1 MQLFKNTY
9 RFFFQKHP
17 RKSGVVIVLL
27 FLGYWFCLPSPLF
40 DDPTCMV
47 LEDKNGHL
55 LGARIAADEQWRFP
69 QIDSVPDKF
78 AKAIITFED
87 KRFYS
92 HTGFDARAF
101 FRALRQN
108 ISNQKIV
115 SGGSTLSMQT
125 IRMSRKGK
133 PRSFFQKIIEAILA
147 TRMEISYS
155 KEEILE
161 IYASHA
167 PFGGNVVGL
176 DAAAWRYYNKP
187 PEKLSWSEAA
197 TLAVLPN
204 SPALIHPGRNRN
216 QLEAKRNRLIDR
228 MLEQN
233 IIDQLTADLAKEEPL
248 PQKPLPLPRLAP
260 HLLDRA
266 YKEHFYGKRNQH
278 TLVKTTIDQKLQKQV
293 NDVLKN
299 HQQTLQGNGIF
310 NATAFIIEVETNNI
324 VAYVGNI
331 PGAGNSHGE
340 QVDIIQAPRSTGS
353 ILKPFLYSFML
364 QEGEILPAML
374 IQDIPTTIGGYRP
387 ENFHQNYDGRVPAKR
402 AVIRSL
408 NVPLVKMLQEYTYEK
423 FHFGLKNIGLTTLNK
438 PADHYGL
445 TLILGG
451 AEANLWDVTS
461 TYASMS
467 RTVNHFHENDGRY
480 DRKDFQKPNYV
491 FEKNE
496 IAHSA
501 SLHPDPKGKS
511 SHLKKK
517 HLEQEAPFINASAAW
532 LAFDA
537 MRNLERPDSEGNWES
552 FSSSSTI
559 AWKTGTSFG
568 FRDAWAVGVTPKYAV
583 GVWAGNADGE
593 GRPGLI
599 GVRAAAPILFDIF
612 SLLPA
617 GEWFE
622 QPTDEMVQIP
632 VCSKSGFRATAICE
646 VDSMWVPAAGVKA
659 ATCSFHQIIHLD
671 KNNGLKVTSDC
682 ESPSN
687 MDHVPWFVLPP
698 VEEYYFKPHHAFYQT
713 LPPFRSDCQDASTAA
728 TNSPMQL
735 IYPKELTKIFVP
747 IDLDGKLSR
756 TVFKVAH
763 RTPTETI
770 HWHLDESYLGSTTD
784 FHEMELNPEQ
794 GYHLLTLVDEKGN
807 RLERRFRI
815 IGK

>member
-1 MQLFKNTY
+1 MQIFKKTY
-9 RFFFQKHP
+9 RFFFKKHLP
-17 RKSGVVIVLL
+17 KSGVVIALL

-47 LEDKNGHL
+47 LEDKDGNL
-55 LGARIAADEQWRFP
+55 MGARIAADGQWRFP
-69 QIDSVPDKF
+69 QIDSVPNKF
-78 AKAIITFED
+78 EQAIITFED

-92 HTGFDARAF
+92 HFGFDIRAF
-101 FRALRQN
+101 FRAIKQN

-133 PRSFFQKIIEAILA
+133 PRSIFQKIIEAILA

-155 KEEILE
+155 KDEILAM
-161 IYASHA
+161 YASHA

-176 DAAAWRYYNKP
+176 NAATWRYYNKP

-204 SPALIHPGRNRN
+204 SPALIHPGRNRK
-216 QLEAKRNRLIDR
+216 QLEAKRNRLIDK
-228 MLEQN
+228 LLKQN
-233 IIDQLTADLAKEEPL
+233 IIDQLTADLAKEEQL
-248 PQKPLPLPRLAP
+248 PNKPHPLPRLAP

-266 YKEHFYGKRNQH
+266 YKEHFFGIKNQH
-278 TLVKTTIDQKLQKQV
+278 TLIKTTIDQNLQKQV
-293 NDVLKN
+293 NDILKN

-310 NATAFIIEVETNNI
+310 NATAFVIEVETNNV
-324 VAYVGNI
+324 VAYAGNI

-364 QEGEILPAML
+364 QEGEILPEML
-374 IQDIPTTIGGYRP
+374 IEDIPTTIGGYRP

-402 AVIRSL
+402 AIIRSL

-467 RTVNHFHENDGRY
+467 RTINHFYDNDGQY
-480 DRKDFQKPNYV
+480 DLKDFQKPNYV
-491 FEKNE
+491 FGKDHMSSTKNQ
-496 IAHSA
+496 
-501 SLHPDPKGKS
+501 LKS
-511 SHLKKK
+511 
-517 HLEQEAPFINASAAW
+517 EAPFITASAAW

-552 FSSSSTI
+552 FSSSNTI

-599 GVRAAAPILFDIF
+599 GVRAAAPILFDVF
-612 SLLPA
+612 GLLPS
-617 GEWFE
+617 GDWFE
-622 QPTDEMVQIP
+622 QPIDEMVKIP
-632 VCSKSGFRATAICE
+632 VCSESGFRATSICE
-646 VDSMWVPAAGVKA
+646 VDSIWVPSAGVKA
-659 ATCSFHQIIHLD
+659 ASCPFHQMIHLD
-671 KNNGLKVTSDC
+671 KNNGLQVTSDC

-698 VEEYYFKPHHAFYQT
+698 VEEYYFKPHHAFYKT
-713 LPPFRSDCQDASTAA
+713 LPTYRSDCQNVSVAG
-728 TNSPMQL
+728 TNNPMQL
-735 IYPKELTKIFVP
+735 IYPKELTNIFIP

-756 TVFKVAH
+756 TIFKVAH
-763 RTPTETI
+763 RIPTETI
-770 HWHLDESYLGSTTD
+770 HWHMDESYLGSTTD

-794 GYHLLTLVDEKGN
+794 GHHLLTLVDEKGN
-807 RLERRFRI
+807 RLERKFRI

>member
-1 MQLFKNTY
+1 MQIFKNTY
-9 RFFFQKHP
+9 QFFFKKHL
-17 RKSGVVIVLL
+17 RKTGVVIALL
-27 FLGYWFCLPSPLF
+27 FLGYWLCLPSPLF

-47 LEDKNGHL
+47 LEDKDGNL
-55 LGARIAADEQWRFP
+55 LGARIAADGQWRFP
-69 QIDSVPDKF
+69 QIDSVPNKF
-78 AKAIITFED
+78 AQAIITFED
-87 KRFYS
+87 KRFYN
-92 HTGFDARAF
+92 HFGFDIRAF
-101 FRALRQN
+101 LRALKQN

-133 PRSFFQKIIEAILA
+133 PRSLFQKIIEGILA

-155 KEEILE
+155 KDEILE
-161 IYASHA
+161 MYASHA

-176 DAAAWRYYNKP
+176 DAATWRYYNKP

-204 SPALIHPGRNRN
+204 SPALIHPGRNRK
-216 QLEAKRNRLIDR
+216 QLEDKRNRLIDR
-228 MLEQN
+228 LLKQN
-233 IIDQLTADLAKEEPL
+233 IIDKLTADLAKEEPL
-248 PQKPLPLPRLAP
+248 PNKPHALPRLAP

-278 TLVKTTIDQKLQKQV
+278 TLVKTTIDQNLQKQV

-310 NATAFIIEVETNNI
+310 NATAFIIEVETNNVI
-324 VAYVGNI
+324 AYAGNI

-364 QEGEILPAML
+364 QEGEILPEML
-374 IQDIPTTIGGYRP
+374 IEDIPTTIGGYRP
-387 ENFHQNYDGRVPAKR
+387 ENFHQDYDGRVPAKR
-402 AVIRSL
+402 AIIRSL

-423 FHFGLKNIGLTTLNK
+423 FHFGLKNIGLTTLNQ

-467 RTVNHFHENDGRY
+467 RTVNHFYDYDGRY
-480 DRKDFQKPNYV
+480 DPKDFNKPNYV
-491 FEKNE
+491 FGKDHTPSAKNR
-496 IAHSA
+496 
-501 SLHPDPKGKS
+501 
-511 SHLKKK
+511 
-517 HLEQEAPFINASAAW
+517 LEPEAPFINASAAW

-552 FSSSSTI
+552 FSSSNTI

-612 SLLPA
+612 GLLPS
-617 GEWFE
+617 GDWYE
-622 QPTDEMVQIP
+622 QPIDEMVKIP
-632 VCSKSGFRATAICE
+632 VCSESGFRATSICE
-646 VDSMWVPAAGVKA
+646 VDSMWVPVASVKA
-659 ATCSFHQIIHLD
+659 ASCPFHQMIHLD
-671 KNNGLKVTSDC
+671 KNNRLQVTSDC

-698 VEEYYFKPHHAFYQT
+698 VDEYYYKPHHAYYKT
-713 LPPFRSDCQDASTAA
+713 LPPFRSDCQDASTAS
-728 TNSPMQL
+728 TNNPMQL

-756 TVFKVAH
+756 TIFKVAH
-763 RTPTETI
+763 RTPTQTI
-770 HWHLDESYLGSTTD
+770 HWHLDEDYLGSTTD

-794 GYHLLTLVDEKGN
+794 GYHLLTLVDETGN
-807 RLERRFRI
+807 RLERKFQI

>member
-1 MQLFKNTY
+1 MQIFKKIY
-9 RFFFQKHP
+9 HFIFQQHS
-17 RKSGVVIVLL
+17 RKSKVIIALL
-27 FLGYWFCLPSPLF
+27 FLGYWICLPSSLF
-40 DDPTCMV
+40 NDPTCMV
-47 LEDKNGHL
+47 LEDKNGNL
-55 LGARIAADEQWRFP
+55 IGARIAADGQWRFP
-69 QIDSVPDKF
+69 QIDSVPRKF

-87 KRFYS
+87 KRFYK
-92 HTGFDARAF
+92 HIGFDARAF
-101 FRALRQN
+101 LRAIQQN
-108 ISNQKIV
+108 ISNQEIV

-133 PRSFFQKIIEAILA
+133 SRNFFQKIIETILA
-147 TRMEISYS
+147 TRLEISYS

-161 IYASHA
+161 MYASHA

-187 PEKLSWSEAA
+187 PENLSWSEAA

-204 SPALIHPGRNRN
+204 SPALIHPGRNRK
-216 QLEAKRNRLIDR
+216 QLKSKRNRLIDK
-228 MLEQN
+228 MLKQGF
-233 IIDQLTADLAKEEPL
+233 IDRLTADLAKEEPL
-248 PQKPLPLPRLAP
+248 PEKPLAIPRLAP
-260 HLLDRA
+260 HLLDQA

-278 TLVKTTIDQKLQKQV
+278 TLIKTTIDQNLQKQV
-293 NDVLKN
+293 NDILKN
-299 HQQTLQGNGIF
+299 HQQNLQGNGIF
-310 NATAFIIEVETNNI
+310 NACAFIIEIETNNI
-324 VAYVGNI
+324 IAYVGNI
-331 PGAGNSHGE
+331 PGAGKSHGE

-364 QEGEILPAML
+364 QEGEILPEML

-402 AVIRSL
+402 AIIRSL

-438 PADHYGL
+438 PPDHYGL

-467 RTVNHFHENDGRY
+467 RTVNHFHKNDGRY

-491 FEKNE
+491 FEDHHEPMAKKQLE
-496 IAHSA
+496 SEPPFFSA
-501 SLHPDPKGKS
+501 SGS
-511 SHLKKK
+511 
-517 HLEQEAPFINASAAW
+517 W

-537 MRNLERPDSEGNWES
+537 MRNLERPDSEGNWKS
-552 FSSSSTI
+552 FSSSNTI

-612 SLLPA
+612 SLLPS
-617 GEWFE
+617 GKWFE
-622 QPTDEMVQIP
+622 QPVDEMVQIP
-632 VCSKSGFRATAICE
+632 VCIESGYRAASICNI
-646 VDSMWVPAAGVKA
+646 DSMWVPAAGVKA
-659 ATCSFHQIIHLD
+659 TSCPFHQMINLD
-671 KNNGLKVTSDC
+671 KNNGLQVTSDC

-687 MDHVPWFVLPP
+687 MMHVSWFVLPP

-713 LPPFRSDCQDASTAA
+713 LPPFRLDCQTGIAAA
-728 TNSPMQL
+728 TNNPMQL

-747 IDLDGKLSR
+747 VDLDGKLSR

-763 RTPTETI
+763 RNPSETI
-770 HWHLDESYLGSTTD
+770 HWHLDESYLGSTSD
-784 FHEMELNPEQ
+784 FHEMELNPEK
-794 GYHLLTLVDEKGN
+794 GYHLLTLVDKKGN
-807 RLERRFRI
+807 RLERKFRI

>member
-1 MQLFKNTY
+1 MQIFKLTY
-9 RFFFQKHP
+9 HFFFKKHL
-17 RKSGVVIVLL
+17 RKTGFVIALL

-40 DDPTCMV
+40 QDPTCMV
-47 LEDKNGHL
+47 LEDKEGNL
-55 LGARIAADEQWRFP
+55 LGARIAADGQWRFP

-87 KRFYS
+87 KRFYK
-92 HTGFDARAF
+92 HIGFDLRAF
-101 FRALRQN
+101 LRAMKQN
-108 ISNQKIV
+108 ISNQRIV

-125 IRMSRKGK
+125 IRLSRNGK
-133 PRSFFQKIIEAILA
+133 PRSLFQKIIEAILA
-147 TRMEISYS
+147 TRMEIKYS
-155 KEEILE
+155 KKEILNM
-161 IYASHA
+161 YASHA

-176 DAAAWRYYNKP
+176 DAAAWRYYKKP
-187 PEKLSWSEAA
+187 PTKLSWSEAA

-204 SPALIHPGRNRN
+204 SPALIHPGRNRK

-228 MLEQN
+228 LLDQN
-233 IIDQLTADLAKEEPL
+233 IIDELTAELAKEEPL
-248 PQKPLPLPRLAP
+248 PLKPHPLPRLAP
-260 HLLDRA
+260 HLLDKA
-266 YKEHFYGKRNQH
+266 YKEHFYGKKNQH
-278 TLVKTTIDQKLQKQV
+278 TLVKTTIDQDLQRQV

-310 NATAFIIEVETNNI
+310 NATAFIIEVESNNV

-331 PGAGNSHGE
+331 PNAGNSHGE
-340 QVDIIQAPRSTGS
+340 QVDIIRAPRSTGS

-364 QEGEILPAML
+364 QEGEVLPGML
-374 IQDIPTTIGGYRP
+374 IQDVPTTIGGYRP
-387 ENFHQNYDGRVPAKR
+387 ENFHQKFDGRVSAKR

-423 FHFGLKNIGLTTLNK
+423 FHFGLNNIGLTTITK

-461 TYASMS
+461 AYASMS

-480 DRKDFQKPNYV
+480 DSKDFRKPNYIFGKEV
-491 FEKNE
+491 SPTNKNQ
-496 IAHSA
+496 
-501 SLHPDPKGKS
+501 
-511 SHLKKK
+511 
-517 HLEQEAPFINASAAW
+517 LETEAPFINASSAW

-537 MRNLERPDSEGNWES
+537 MRNLERPNSEGDWES
-552 FSSSSTI
+552 FSSSSSI

-612 SLLPA
+612 NLLPA
-617 GEWFE
+617 SPWFE
-622 QPTDEMVQIP
+622 KPIDEMIQIP
-632 VCSKSGFRATAICE
+632 VCSQSGFRATSICE

-659 ATCSFHQIIHLD
+659 ATCPFHKMIHLD
-671 KNNGLKVTSDC
+671 RNNSLQVTSDC

-687 MDHVPWFVLPP
+687 MEHIPWFVLPP
-698 VEEYYFKPHHAFYQT
+698 VEEYYFKPNNPFYKT
-713 LPPFRSDCQDASTAA
+713 LPAFRSDCEDAEIEAS
-728 TNSPMQL
+728 NNPMQL
-735 IYPKELTKIFVP
+735 IYPKELTKIYIP
-747 IDLDGKLSR
+747 IDLDEKLSR

-763 RTPTETI
+763 RTQSETI
-770 HWHLDESYLGSTTD
+770 HWHLDENYLGSTND
-784 FHEMELNPEQ
+784 FHEMELNPSE
-794 GYHLLTLVDEKGN
+794 GYHLLTLVDGKGN

>member
-1 MQLFKNTY
+1 MQIFKKTY
-9 RFFFQKHP
+9 RFLLKKHL
-17 RKSGVVIVLL
+17 RKTGVVIALASAL
-27 FLGYWFCLPSPLF
+27 FFCYWFCLPSPLF
-40 DDPTCMV
+40 SDPTCMV
-47 LEDKNGHL
+47 LEDKDGNL
-55 LGARIAADEQWRFP
+55 MGARIAADGQWRFP

-78 AKAIITFED
+78 AQAIITFED

-92 HTGFDARAF
+92 HFGFDVRAF
-101 FRALRQN
+101 FRALQQN

-133 PRSFFQKIIEAILA
+133 PRSIFQKIIEAILA

-155 KEEILE
+155 KDEILE
-161 IYASHA
+161 MYTSHA

-176 DAAAWRYYNKP
+176 DAAAWRYYSKP

-204 SPALIHPGRNRN
+204 SPALIHPGRNRK

-228 MLEQN
+228 LLKQN

-248 PQKPLPLPRLAP
+248 PDKPHTLPRLAP

-266 YKEHFYGKRNQH
+266 YKEYFYGKRNQH
-278 TLVKTTIDQKLQKQV
+278 TLVKTTIDQNLQKQV

-310 NATAFIIEVETNNI
+310 NATAFIIEVETNN
-324 VAYVGNI
+324 VLAYAGNI

-364 QEGEILPAML
+364 QEGEILPEML
-374 IQDIPTTIGGYRP
+374 IEDIPTTIGGYRP
-387 ENFHQNYDGRVPAKR
+387 ENFHQNYDGRVPARR
-402 AVIRSL
+402 AIIRSL

-467 RTVNHFHENDGRY
+467 RTVNHFYDNDGRY
-480 DRKDFQKPNYV
+480 DPKDFNKPNYV
-491 FEKNE
+491 FRKNHTPT
-496 IAHSA
+496 A
-501 SLHPDPKGKS
+501 
-511 SHLKKK
+511 KKQ
-517 HLEQEAPFINASAAW
+517 LEREAPFINASAAW

-552 FSSSSTI
+552 FSSSNSI

-612 SLLPA
+612 GLLPS
-617 GEWFE
+617 GNWFE
-622 QPTDEMVQIP
+622 QPVDEMVKIP
-632 VCSKSGFRATAICE
+632 VCSESGFRATSICE
-646 VDSMWVPAAGVKA
+646 VDSMWVPEAGVKA
-659 ATCSFHQIIHLD
+659 ASCPFHQMIHLD
-671 KNNGLKVTSDC
+671 KNNGLQVTSDC

-698 VEEYYFKPHHAFYQT
+698 VEEYYYKPHHAYYKT
-713 LPPFRSDCQDASTAA
+713 LPPYRSDCQDASSAA
-728 TNSPMQL
+728 TNNPMQL

-756 TVFKVAH
+756 TIFKVAH

-770 HWHLDESYLGSTTD
+770 HWHLDESYLGSTID
-784 FHEMELNPEQ
+784 FHEMELNPVQ

-807 RLERRFRI
+807 RLERKFRI